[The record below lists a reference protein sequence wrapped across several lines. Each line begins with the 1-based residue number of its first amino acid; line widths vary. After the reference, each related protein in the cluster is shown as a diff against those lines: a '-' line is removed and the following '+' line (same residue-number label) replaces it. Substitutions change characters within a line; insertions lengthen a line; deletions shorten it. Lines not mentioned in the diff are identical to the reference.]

1 MGLRD
6 LKNTFAQL
14 KNTLFTDVI
23 VYDILNKNKRRGNVN
38 MKDTKVIDYNKNHYA
53 VMANMIIKGKQT
65 MSLQEARLIRL
76 LITQI
81 AKNDKDFKT
90 YKVNI
95 QELAEFLEVDSSN
108 LYREIR
114 EICQSLMTRTIKIQK
129 GKEWEIFQWLQLAKY
144 DGKGTITLML
154 SNQIAPYLLQLNAW
168 FTQYQLKNILAMK
181 SFYAIRLYELLKLT
195 VGEDR
200 RKKMEYTFSV
210 QYLREYL
217 ECEHKFKQIG
227 QFKDK
232 ILDIAVRDISEY
244 SEYNCTYEC
253 KKTSRSITDIIF
265 YLELKE
271 QKQEKE
277 EEGAGEKEQEQKELD
292 VDDLVDQLRKIIQ
305 EELKTREYRALLRAA
320 NNDIELIQEK
330 YELSK
335 KQQNIEN
342 LVGWLIKAIENGY
355 TEPVRK
361 QKQGQFN
368 KIEGRKYNYE
378 ELERQL
384 LNFERNL

>member
-1 MGLRD
+1 
-6 LKNTFAQL
+6 
-14 KNTLFTDVI
+14 
-23 VYDILNKNKRRGNVN
+23 
-38 MKDTKVIDYNKNHYA
+38 MKDTKVIDYNKNHYT
-53 VMANMIIKGKQT
+53 VMANNIIRGKQSMT
-65 MSLQEARLIRL
+65 LQEARLIRL

-81 AKNDKDFKT
+81 AKDDKDFKT

-95 QELAEFLEVDSSN
+95 QELARFLEIPDNN
-108 LYREIR
+108 LYRDIR
-114 EICQSLMTRTIKIQK
+114 NICQSLMSRTIKIQNGNQWK
-129 GKEWEIFQWLQLAKY
+129 IFQWLQLAEY
-144 DGKGTITLML
+144 DGHGTVTLML

-168 FTQYQLKNILAMK
+168 FTQYQLKNILVMK
-181 SFYAIRLYELLKLT
+181 SFYSIRLYELLKLT

-200 RKKMEYTFSV
+200 RKKIEYTFSI

>member
-1 MGLRD
+1 
-6 LKNTFAQL
+6 
-14 KNTLFTDVI
+14 
-23 VYDILNKNKRRGNVN
+23 
-38 MKDTKVIDYNKNHYA
+38 MKDTKVIDYNKNHYT
-53 VMANMIIKGKQT
+53 VMANNIIRGKQSMT
-65 MSLQEARLIRL
+65 LQEARLIRL

-95 QELAEFLEVDSSN
+95 QELARFLEIPDNN
-108 LYREIR
+108 LYRDIR
-114 EICQSLMTRTIKIQK
+114 NICQSLMSRTIKIQNGNQWK
-129 GKEWEIFQWLQLAKY
+129 IFQWLQLAEY
-144 DGKGTITLML
+144 DGHGTVTLML

-200 RKKMEYTFSV
+200 KKKMEYTFSV
-210 QYLREYL
+210 QALREYL

-244 SEYNCTYEC
+244 SEYNCRYEG
-253 KKTSRSITDIIF
+253 KKTGRSITDIIF

-271 QKQEKE
+271 QKQEKK
-277 EEGAGEKEQEQKELD
+277 EEGEREKEQKELD
-292 VDDLVDQLRKIIQ
+292 LDDLIDQLREIIN
-305 EELKTREYRALLRAA
+305 EKLKTKEYKAILEAA
-320 NNDIELIQEK
+320 NNNIELIQEK

-335 KQQNIEN
+335 KQQKIEN
-342 LVGWLIKAIENGY
+342 LVGWLIKAIEGNY
-355 TEPVRK
+355 SEPIEKRK
-361 QKQGQFN
+361 KTSFN
-368 KIEGRKYNYE
+368 NIEARQYNYE

-384 LNFERNL
+384 LERG

>member
-1 MGLRD
+1 
-6 LKNTFAQL
+6 
-14 KNTLFTDVI
+14 
-23 VYDILNKNKRRGNVN
+23 
-38 MKDTKVIDYNKNHYA
+38 MKDTKVIDYNKNHYT
-53 VMANMIIKGKQT
+53 VMANNIIRGKQSMT
-65 MSLQEARLIRL
+65 LQEARLIRL

-81 AKNDKDFKT
+81 AKDDKDFKT

-95 QELAEFLEVDSSN
+95 QELARFLEIPDNN
-108 LYREIR
+108 LYRDIR
-114 EICQSLMTRTIKIQK
+114 NICQSLMSRTIKIQNGNQWK
-129 GKEWEIFQWLQLAKY
+129 IFQWLQLAEY
-144 DGKGTITLML
+144 DGHGTVTLML

-200 RKKMEYTFSV
+200 KKKMEYTFSV
-210 QYLREYL
+210 QALREYL

-244 SEYNCTYEC
+244 SEYNCRYEG
-253 KKTSRSITDIIF
+253 KKTGRSITDIIF

-271 QKQEKE
+271 QKQEKK
-277 EEGAGEKEQEQKELD
+277 EEGEREKEQKELD
-292 VDDLVDQLRKIIQ
+292 LDDLIDQLREIIN
-305 EELKTREYRALLRAA
+305 EKLKTKEYKAILEAA
-320 NNDIELIQEK
+320 NNNIELIQEK

-335 KQQNIEN
+335 KQQKIEN
-342 LVGWLIKAIENGY
+342 LVGWLIKAIEGNY
-355 TEPVRK
+355 SEPIEKRK
-361 QKQGQFN
+361 KTSFN
-368 KIEGRKYNYE
+368 NIEARQYNYE

-384 LNFERNL
+384 LERG

>member
-1 MGLRD
+1 MGLPD
-6 LKNTFAQL
+6 LKNTFAQLKNTFAQL

-38 MKDTKVIDYNKNHYA
+38 MKDTKVIDYNKNNYA
-53 VMANMIIKGKQT
+53 VMANTIIKGKQT

-271 QKQEKE
+271 QEREEKQEE
-277 EEGAGEKEQEQKELD
+277 IDL
-292 VDDLVDQLRKIIQ
+292 DDLIECLQDIIQ
-305 EELKTREYRALLRAA
+305 EPLKIKEYKALLQAA
-320 NNDIELIQEK
+320 NNDIKLIQAK
-330 YELSK
+330 YQIAK
-335 KQQNIEN
+335 KQRKIDN
-342 LVGWLIKAIENGY
+342 LVGWMVKAIQEEY
-355 TEPVRK
+355 SEPVEKRK
-361 QKQGQFN
+361 ATSFN
-368 KIEGRKYNYE
+368 NIEGRQYNYN
-378 ELERQL
+378 ELERAL
-384 LNFERNL
+384 LKH

>member
-1 MGLRD
+1 
-6 LKNTFAQL
+6 
-14 KNTLFTDVI
+14 
-23 VYDILNKNKRRGNVN
+23 

-53 VMANMIIKGKQT
+53 VMANTIIKGKQT

-144 DGKGTITLML
+144 DGQGTITLML

-168 FTQYQLKNILAMK
+168 FTQYQLKNILVMK
-181 SFYAIRLYELLKLT
+181 SFYSIRLYELLKLT

-200 RKKMEYTFSV
+200 RKKIEYTFSI

-265 YLELKE
+265 YLGLKE
-271 QKQEKE
+271 QKQEKK

-292 VDDLVDQLRKIIQ
+292 VDDLVDQLREIIS
-305 EELKTREYRALLRAA
+305 ENLKTREYKTLLQVA
-320 NNDIELIQEK
+320 NNNIELIQEK
-330 YELSK
+330 YEMSK
-335 KQQNIEN
+335 KQNKNIES
-342 LVGWLIKAIENGY
+342 LVGWLIKAIEGNY
-355 TEPVRK
+355 SEPIRK
-361 QKQGQFN
+361 KKARQFN
-368 KIEGRKYNYE
+368 EIEGRKYDYY
-378 ELERQL
+378 ELEKQL
-384 LNFERNL
+384 LNGNN

>member
-1 MGLRD
+1 
-6 LKNTFAQL
+6 
-14 KNTLFTDVI
+14 
-23 VYDILNKNKRRGNVN
+23 
-38 MKDTKVIDYNKNHYA
+38 MKDTKVIDYNKNHYT
-53 VMANMIIKGKQT
+53 VMANNIIRGKQSMT
-65 MSLQEARLIRL
+65 LQEARLIRL

-81 AKNDKDFKT
+81 AKDDKDFKT

-95 QELAEFLEVDSSN
+95 QELARFLEIPDNN
-108 LYREIR
+108 LYRDIR
-114 EICQSLMTRTIKIQK
+114 NICQSLMSRTIKIQNGNQWK
-129 GKEWEIFQWLQLAKY
+129 IFQWLQLAEY
-144 DGKGTITLML
+144 DGHGTVTLML

-253 KKTSRSITDIIF
+253 KKTDRSITDIIF

-271 QKQEKE
+271 QKQEEKQ
-277 EEGAGEKEQEQKELD
+277 EGTGEKEQEQRELD
-292 VDDLVDQLRKIIQ
+292 LDDLIDQLREIIN
-305 EELKTREYRALLRAA
+305 EKLKTKEYKAILEAA
-320 NNDIELIQEK
+320 NNDIKLIQEK

-335 KQQNIEN
+335 KQQKIEN
-342 LVGWLIKAIENGY
+342 LVGWLIKAIEGNY
-355 TEPVRK
+355 SEPIEKRK
-361 QKQGQFN
+361 KTSFN
-368 KIEGRKYNYE
+368 NIEARQYNYE

-384 LNFERNL
+384 LERG

>member
-1 MGLRD
+1 
-6 LKNTFAQL
+6 
-14 KNTLFTDVI
+14 
-23 VYDILNKNKRRGNVN
+23 
-38 MKDTKVIDYNKNHYA
+38 MKDTKVIDYNKNHYT
-53 VMANMIIKGKQT
+53 VMANNIIRGKQSMT
-65 MSLQEARLIRL
+65 LQEARLIRL

-81 AKNDKDFKT
+81 AKDDKDFKT

-95 QELAEFLEVDSSN
+95 QELARFLEIPDNN
-108 LYREIR
+108 LYRDIR
-114 EICQSLMTRTIKIQK
+114 NICQSLMSRTIKIQNGNQWK
-129 GKEWEIFQWLQLAKY
+129 IFQWLQLAEY
-144 DGKGTITLML
+144 DGHGTITLML

-181 SFYAIRLYELLKLT
+181 SFYSIRLYELLKLT
-195 VGEDR
+195 IGEDR
-200 RKKMEYTFSV
+200 KKKMEYTFSI
-210 QYLREYL
+210 QALREYL
-217 ECEHKFKQIG
+217 ECENKFKQIIEL
-227 QFKDK
+227 KK
-232 ILDIAVRDISEY
+232 KVLDIAIRDISEY

-305 EELKTREYRALLRAA
+305 EELKTREYRALLQAA

-342 LVGWLIKAIENGY
+342 LVGWLIKAIEGNY
-355 TEPVRK
+355 SEPIRK
-361 QKQGQFN
+361 KKAGQFN
-368 KIEGRKYNYE
+368 NIEGRKYDYY
-378 ELERQL
+378 ELEKQL
-384 LNFERNL
+384 LNGNN

>member
-1 MGLRD
+1 
-6 LKNTFAQL
+6 
-14 KNTLFTDVI
+14 
-23 VYDILNKNKRRGNVN
+23 

-53 VMANMIIKGKQT
+53 VMANAIIKGKQT
-65 MSLQEARLIRL
+65 MSLQEAKLIRL

-90 YKVNI
+90 YRVNI
-95 QELAEFLEVDSSN
+95 KELAKFLEVPDSN
-108 LYREIR
+108 LYRDIKN
-114 EICQSLMTRTIKIQK
+114 ICDKLLTRIVRINTDDPAKPWK
-129 GKEWEIFQWLQLAKY
+129 IFQWLQLAEY
-144 DGKGTITLML
+144 DGHGTITLML

-181 SFYAIRLYELLKLT
+181 SFYSIRLYELLKLT
-195 VGEDR
+195 IGEDR
-200 RKKMEYTFSV
+200 KKKMEYTFSI
-210 QYLREYL
+210 QALREYL
-217 ECEHKFKQIG
+217 ECENKFKQIIEL
-227 QFKDK
+227 KK
-232 ILDIAVRDISEY
+232 KVLDIAIRDISEY

-305 EELKTREYRALLRAA
+305 EELKTREYRALLQAA

-342 LVGWLIKAIENGY
+342 LVGWLIKAIEGNY
-355 TEPVRK
+355 SEPIRK
-361 QKQGQFN
+361 KKAGQFN
-368 KIEGRKYNYE
+368 NIEGRKYDYY
-378 ELERQL
+378 ELEKQL
-384 LNFERNL
+384 LNGNN

>member
-1 MGLRD
+1 
-6 LKNTFAQL
+6 
-14 KNTLFTDVI
+14 
-23 VYDILNKNKRRGNVN
+23 
-38 MKDTKVIDYNKNHYA
+38 MKDTKVIDYNKNHYT
-53 VMANMIIKGKQT
+53 VMANNIIRGKQSMT
-65 MSLQEARLIRL
+65 LQEARLIRL

-81 AKNDKDFKT
+81 AKDDKDFKT

-95 QELAEFLEVDSSN
+95 QELARFLEIPDNN
-108 LYREIR
+108 LYRDIR
-114 EICQSLMTRTIKIQK
+114 NICQSLMSRTIKIQNGNQWK
-129 GKEWEIFQWLQLAKY
+129 IFQWLQLAEY
-144 DGKGTITLML
+144 DGHGTVTLML

-200 RKKMEYTFSV
+200 KKKMEYTFSV
-210 QYLREYL
+210 QALREYL

-265 YLELKE
+265 YLGLKE
-271 QKQEKE
+271 QKQEKK

-292 VDDLVDQLRKIIQ
+292 VDDLVDQLREIIS
-305 EELKTREYRALLRAA
+305 ENLKTREYKTLLQVA
-320 NNDIELIQEK
+320 NNNIELIQEK
-330 YELSK
+330 YEMSK
-335 KQQNIEN
+335 KQNKNIES
-342 LVGWLIKAIENGY
+342 LVGWLIKAIEGNY
-355 TEPVRK
+355 SEPIRK
-361 QKQGQFN
+361 KKARQFN
-368 KIEGRKYNYE
+368 EIEGRKYDYY
-378 ELERQL
+378 ELEKQL
-384 LNFERNL
+384 LNGNN

>member
-1 MGLRD
+1 ME
-6 LKNTFAQL
+6 
-14 KNTLFTDVI
+14 
-23 VYDILNKNKRRGNVN
+23 
-38 MKDTKVIDYNKNHYA
+38 DTKVIDYNKNHYA
-53 VMANMIIKGKQT
+53 VMANAIIKGKQT

-144 DGKGTITLML
+144 DGQGTITLML

-181 SFYAIRLYELLKLT
+181 SFYSIRLYELLKLS

-200 RKKMEYTFSV
+200 RKKMEYIFSI
-210 QYLREYL
+210 QALREYL
-217 ECEHKFKQIG
+217 ECESKFKKIID
-227 QFKDK
+227 FKK
-232 ILDIAVRDISEY
+232 KVLDIAVRDISEY
-244 SEYNCTYEC
+244 SEYNCRYEG

-271 QKQEKE
+271 QKQEEKE
-277 EEGAGEKEQEQKELD
+277 VGEKEQKELD
-292 VDDLVDQLRKIIQ
+292 IDDLIDQLREIIN
-305 EELKTREYRALLRAA
+305 EKLKTKEYKAILEAA
-320 NNDIELIQEK
+320 NNNIELIQEK

-335 KQQNIEN
+335 KQKKIEN
-342 LVGWLIKAIENGY
+342 LVGWLIKAIENSY
-355 TEPVRK
+355 TEPVKK

-368 KIEGRKYNYE
+368 NIEGRKYNYE

-384 LNFERNL
+384 LNFERNI

>member
-1 MGLRD
+1 M
-6 LKNTFAQL
+6 KV
-14 KNTLFTDVI
+14 KK
-23 VYDILNKNKRRGNVN
+23 YKRKENVN
-38 MKDTKVIDYNKNHYA
+38 MKVKDTNVIDYNKNHYT
-53 VMANMIIKGKQT
+53 VMANAIIRGKQT
-65 MSLQEARLIRL
+65 MSLQEAKLIRL

-90 YKVNI
+90 YQVNI
-95 QELAEFLEVDSSN
+95 KELARFLEVPDNN
-108 LYREIR
+108 LYRDIR
-114 EICQSLMTRTIKIQK
+114 NICDKLLTRIVRINTNDPTKPWK
-129 GKEWEIFQWLQLAKY
+129 VFQWLQPAEY
-144 DGKGTITLML
+144 DGHGTITLML

-181 SFYAIRLYELLKLT
+181 SFYSIRLYELLKLS

-200 RKKMEYTFSV
+200 RKKMEYIFSI
-210 QYLREYL
+210 QALREYL
-217 ECEHKFKQIG
+217 ECESKFKKIID
-227 QFKDK
+227 FKK
-232 ILDIAVRDISEY
+232 YVLDIAVRDISEY
-244 SEYNCTYEC
+244 SEYNCRYEG

-271 QKQEKE
+271 QKPEKK
-277 EEGAGEKEQEQKELD
+277 EEGAGEKKQEQKELD

-305 EELKTREYRALLRAA
+305 EELKTREYRALLQAA

-335 KQQNIEN
+335 KQQKIEN

-384 LNFERNL
+384 LNFERNI